1 VNSNNFNPL
10 VSIIVNCYNG
20 DKYLLKALNSIVN
33 QTYKNWEVIFWDV
46 SISKKSKEIFDSF
59 KEERFKYFF
68 SNKKKLY
75 HSRNEAIKQSKGEII
90 AFLDCDDWW
99 VENKLEK
106 QVPVFKDDSI
116 SLVYSNYFSYFEK
129 SKKILA
135 INKKKI
141 YSGYIQNKLLKS
153 YHIGI
158 LTTLIRK
165 KIFDKLSGYN
175 NDFHICGDFE
185 FNIRLSHNNKII
197 GFKEPLAYY
206 RVHQENISK
215 NLSKE
220 IEELENC
227 LNIFKKQKIKDEDL
241 NQFNNFIIYKKFY
254 KSIYER
260 KIKKAFKIFLKMR
273 YNLLKIKALILF
285 FLPKSMLNR

>member
-1 VNSNNFNPL
+1 M
-10 VSIIVNCYNG
+10 
-20 DKYLLKALNSIVN
+20 
-33 QTYKNWEVIFWDV
+33 
-46 SISKKSKEIFDSF
+46 
-59 KEERFKYFF
+59 
-68 SNKKKLY
+68 
-75 HSRNEAIKQSKGEII
+75 
-90 AFLDCDDWW
+90 
-99 VENKLEK
+99 
-106 QVPVFKDDSI
+106 
-116 SLVYSNYFSYFEK
+116 
-129 SKKILA
+129 
-135 INKKKI
+135 
-141 YSGYIQNKLLKS
+141 
-153 YHIGI
+153 
-158 LTTLIRK
+158 
-165 KIFDKLSGYN
+165 
-175 NDFHICGDFE
+175 
-185 FNIRLSHNNKII
+185 SHNNKII

>member
-1 VNSNNFNPL
+1 MNSNNFNPL